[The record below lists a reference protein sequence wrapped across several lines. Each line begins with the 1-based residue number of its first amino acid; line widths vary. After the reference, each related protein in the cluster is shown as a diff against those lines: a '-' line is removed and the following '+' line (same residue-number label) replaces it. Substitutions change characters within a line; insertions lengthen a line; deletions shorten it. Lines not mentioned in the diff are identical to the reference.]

1 MISNKSSSF
10 KRMIYLFGRTDKF
23 KFIEICL
30 ATLREYNSIRNPFY
44 ETQMLYSCSNI
55 IEITQ

>member
-1 MISNKSSSF
+1 
-10 KRMIYLFGRTDKF
+10 MIYLFGRTDKF